1 MKIEHLKTF
10 LEIAGTGNFIRA
22 AERLNVTQS
31 TVSARI
37 KSLEEQL
44 GQSLFQRSH
53 TGAELTAAGRQLQ
66 RYAMTMVRAWEQARQ
81 EIALPEGFRQ
91 VFGIG
96 AQVSL
101 WERLILKWIPW
112 MRARQP
118 DVALRAEADYSASI
132 LRQLADGLLDI
143 GVMYHPRTR
152 PGLVIEPLLEEH
164 LVLVATEPRTMRPG
178 WVADYVY
185 VDWGD
190 NFRVNH
196 HQAFPEMETPS
207 VSVGLGA
214 LGLQYIL
221 QCGGS
226 GYFPMRVVRPL
237 LAEGR
242 LHRVAEAPVFRR
254 PAFVVYPASPV
265 DQTLL
270 EVALDGL
277 RETAL
282 SEEEA

>member
-37 KSLEEQL
+37 KSLEDQL
-44 GQSLFQRSH
+44 GQALFQRSH
-53 TGAELTAAGRQLQ
+53 SGAELTAAGRHLQ
-66 RYAMTMVRAWEQARQ
+66 RHAITVVRAWEQARQ

-101 WERLILKWIPW
+101 WERLILHWIPW

-118 DVALRAEADYSASI
+118 DVALRAEADYSQSI
-132 LRQLADGLLDI
+132 LRQIADGLLDI
-143 GVMYHPRTR
+143 GVMYHPRRR
-152 PGLVIEPLLEEH
+152 PGLVVEPLLEEH
-164 LVLVATEPRTMRPG
+164 LVLVTTQRRKLQAG
-178 WVADYVY
+178 WLEDYVF

-190 NFRVNH
+190 NFRVSH
-196 HQAFPEMETPS
+196 RQAFPEMETPS

-221 QCGGS
+221 QNGGA
-226 GYFPMRVVRPL
+226 GYFPLRVVRPL
-237 LAEGR
+237 LAEKR
-242 LHRVAEAPVFRR
+242 LYRVAKAPVFRR
-254 PAFVVYPASPV
+254 PAFVVYAANPV
-265 DQTLL
+265 DRALL

-277 RETAL
+277 REIAL
-282 SEEEA
+282 SEKEA